1 MALTATALEADGA
14 GDVARAQG
22 LAVQAR
28 SLAEAANTTL
38 AQVPADRQGEST
50 WQLLLSA
57 YGQVGHAAE
66 ALLPAFGHEPGVAR
80 QSLTDARGLMARA
93 RADLPAMCFDLPA
106 DLETPGSS

>member
-38 AQVPADRQGEST
+38 EQVPADRQAEPT
-50 WQLLLSA
+50 WQILLRA
-57 YGQVGHAAE
+57 YGEVGQAAQ
-66 ALLPAFGHEPGVAR
+66 ALLPAFGHQPEMAR
-80 QSLTDARGLMARA
+80 QSLTGAGGLMDKARG
-93 RADLPAMCFDLPA
+93 DLPAMCFDLPA
-106 DLETPGSS
+106 DLETPRAT